1 MMHPAKVRLLTAT
14 MLTPL
19 LLMSTLGWPQMVSS
33 TPDDSIL
40 KTEDARP
47 HRRADFLQEQV
58 SDRARDLGDWVVR
71 TGDHQGAPFV
81 LVDKIDARVYVFN
94 SHGRLQGA
102 APALLGLTL
111 GDEGVEGIGSR
122 PLSRILPQERTTP
135 SGRFEAALAQNLA
148 GQIILWV
155 DYEQGI
161 SLHPLRSVD
170 AKERRLER
178 LLSSTATD
186 NRISYGC
193 INVPVEFWRDTVL
206 PAFKDTV
213 GLVYVMPESSP
224 LGTVFPMS
232 KPSP

>member
-1 MMHPAKVRLLTAT
+1 MMHKAQVRLIIET

-19 LLMSTLGWPQMVSS
+19 LLMPSLGWPQTVPGAMDTLV
-33 TPDDSIL
+33 L
-40 KTEDARP
+40 KTEDVRP
-47 HRRADFLQEQV
+47 SRRADFLQEQA
-58 SDRARDLGDWVVR
+58 SAQARDLGDWVVR

-94 SHGRLQGA
+94 SHGSLQGA

-111 GDEGVEGIGSR
+111 GDEGVQGIGNR

-135 SGRFEAALAQNLA
+135 SGRFEAALDQNLA

-193 INVPVEFWRDTVL
+193 INVPFEFWRDVVL
-206 PAFKDTV
+206 PAFRDTV
-213 GLVYVMPESSP
+213 GVVYVMPEASP
-224 LGTVFPMS
+224 LGTVFPMAA
-232 KPSP
+232 PSP

>member
-1 MMHPAKVRLLTAT
+1 MMHPAKVRLFTAT
-14 MLTPL
+14 MLMPL
-19 LLMSTLGWPQMVSS
+19 LLISTLGWPQMVSGA
-33 TPDDSIL
+33 PDDSIL

-47 HRRADFLQEQV
+47 LRRADFLQEQA
-58 SDRARDLGDWVVR
+58 SERARELGDWVVR
-71 TGDHQGAPFV
+71 TGDHQDAPFV

-94 SHGRLQGA
+94 SNGRLQGA

-224 LGTVFPMS
+224 LGTVFPMG